1 MMTSLSSRFP
11 SPRAWLV
18 GVRPPTLGLSLVP
31 VLLGTALAVFQG
43 AAFRP
48 GAFLVACLCVL
59 LIQAGTNLFNDV
71 GDGVRG
77 ADGPERLGP
86 VRLIGSGQASVR
98 QVRNAAVLC
107 FVLALLG
114 GLWLAS
120 HHGPAITVIGI
131 CSLLAGWLYSGGPKP
146 LSHTPWGE
154 SCVLLFFGIIAV
166 AGSHYLQS
174 GQWSMSAM
182 LFGLV
187 PGCYAAAVLLVN
199 NTRDLVSDMRAG
211 RRTLAAVLG
220 ESGAHRLYALLLLLP
235 FGLLL
240 VLSMVFKLPG
250 LILAPLLALP
260 AAGVLIFFFHVRQG
274 RALNVQLKQ
283 TALLQAVLAIL
294 ILMALLL

>member
-1 MMTSLSSRFP
+1 MTSLSSRFP

-31 VLLGTALAVFQG
+31 VLLGTALAVYQG

-48 GAFLVACLCVL
+48 GAFLMACLCVL

-98 QVRNAAVLC
+98 QVRNAAILC

-182 LFGLV
+182 FFGLV

-220 ESGAHRLYALLLLLP
+220 EAGARRLYALLLLLP

-260 AAGVLIFFFHVRQG
+260 AAGVLIFFFQVRQG
-274 RALNVQLKQ
+274 RALNAQLKQ
-283 TALLQAVLAIL
+283 TALLQAVLAVL

>member
-1 MMTSLSSRFP
+1 MTSLSSRFP
-11 SPRAWLV
+11 SSRAWLI

-31 VLLGTALAVFQG
+31 VFLGTALAVHQG
-43 AAFRP
+43 AP
-48 GAFLVACLCVL
+48 MQWGAFLMASLCVL

-71 GDGVRG
+71 GDGERG

-98 QVRNAAVLC
+98 QVRNAAILC

-154 SCVLLFFGIIAV
+154 SFVLLFFGIIAV
-166 AGSHYLQS
+166 AGSHYLQTDR
-174 GQWSMSAM
+174 WSLWAM

-187 PGCYAAAVLLVN
+187 PGCHAAAVLLVN
-199 NTRDLVSDMRAG
+199 NTRDLVNDVQAG

-220 ESGAHRLYALLLLLP
+220 EAGARVLYAVLLLAP
-235 FGLLL
+235 FVLLL
-240 VLSMVFKLPG
+240 VLSIIFKLPG

-260 AAGVLIFFFHVRQG
+260 AAGVLIFLFTVRRG
-274 RALNVQLKQ
+274 RALNTQLKQ
-283 TALLQAVLAIL
+283 TALLQAVIALL
-294 ILMALLL
+294 ILWVLLI

>member
-1 MMTSLSSRFP
+1 MTSLSSRFP